1 MQNVM
6 TDNQNSI
13 QALVASEQRFRT
25 IFERA
30 NAGIAFADCNG
41 NMLDFNTAFARLLE
55 YERDELLGLNI
66 AKYTHPD
73 DVAAE
78 FVFFND
84 IIAGKRDDY
93 RMEKRYVTR
102 FGKLVWVDLSVT
114 AIRDE
119 QGKPVYFVGQVADIT
134 ERKESEL
141 QYTTIL
147 NTTMDGFWINDLNGR
162 FLDVN
167 HAYCRMI
174 GYSREELLTMRIS
187 DIEANEGPEET
198 RARIEKIHAAGHD
211 LFETRH
217 RCKDGRILEVEVS
230 VNFLPT
236 QGGKLAVF
244 LRDISLRKQAEAALL
259 EAKQAAE
266 RVSRSKSE
274 FLANMSH
281 EIRTPMNAIMGM
293 TRLAL
298 DTELTAQQ
306 QDYLQKAYSASKS
319 LLAILNDILDYAKI
333 EAGQITIN
341 TMPFSI
347 AETMHRVAD
356 LFGSRIDEK
365 GLKLFLEIAPDTPE
379 AVSGDQLR
387 LLQVLNNLLSNA
399 VKFTESG
406 SIHLSVDKVSTG
418 NGCIT
423 LRFEVRDTGIGISK
437 EQAGRLFQPFTQA
450 DGSITRQFGG
460 TGLGLAISRRLVELM
475 GGEMQVSSMEGAGSV
490 FVFTTQ
496 QGLLPP
502 LSSSPLLQPCSGPDI
517 ETTR

>member
-1 MQNVM
+1 MAQNKCITPVEGV
-6 TDNQNSI
+6 TS
-13 QALVASEQRFRT
+13 ALLDSAQRFRT

-30 NAGIAFADCNG
+30 NAGIAFADCCG
-41 NMLDFNTAFARLLE
+41 NILDFNNAFAQLLE
-55 YERDELLGLNI
+55 YERDELLGLNF
-66 AKYTHPD
+66 ARYTHPD
-73 DVAAE
+73 DVAVEVAL
-78 FVFFND
+78 FNEN
-84 IIAGKRDDY
+84 IANKRDGY

-102 FGKLVWVDLSVT
+102 SGRIIWVDLSVT

-119 QGKPVYFVGQVADIT
+119 QGNPANFVGQTIEIT

-141 QYTTIL
+141 QYNTIL
-147 NTTMDGFWINDLNGR
+147 NTTMDGFWLNDMTGR
-162 FLDVN
+162 FLDLN
-167 HAYCRMI
+167 HAYSRMI

-187 DIEANEGPEET
+187 DIEVNERPEET
-198 RARIEKIHAAGHD
+198 RARIAKILATGHD

-230 VNFLPT
+230 VNYLPVAD
-236 QGGKLAVF
+236 GKMAVF

-266 RVSRSKSE
+266 QVSRAKSE

-293 TRLAL
+293 IRFAL

-306 QDYLQKAYSASKS
+306 QDYLQKAFSASQS

-341 TMPFSI
+341 NMPFSI
-347 AETMHRVAD
+347 AETMHRVAGH
-356 LFGSRIDEK
+356 FSPHIAEK
-365 GLKLFLEIAPDTPE
+365 GLKLFLEIASDTPE

-387 LLQVLNNLLSNA
+387 LLQVLNNLMNNA

-406 SIHLSVDKVSTG
+406 AIHLTVEPVCTNNESV
-418 NGCIT
+418 T

-437 EQAGRLFQPFTQA
+437 EQVGSLFQPFTQV

-475 GGEMQVSSMEGAGSV
+475 GGEIQVSSIEGAGSV

-496 QGLLPP
+496 QELL
-502 LSSSPLLQPCSGPDI
+502 SPLLP
-517 ETTR
+517 